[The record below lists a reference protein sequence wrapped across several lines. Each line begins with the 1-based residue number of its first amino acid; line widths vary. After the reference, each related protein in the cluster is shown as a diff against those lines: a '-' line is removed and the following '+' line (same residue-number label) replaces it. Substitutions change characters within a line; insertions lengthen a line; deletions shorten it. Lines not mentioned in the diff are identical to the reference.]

1 MKFCFDVKD
10 FIEVDINAKKL
21 AVIGD
26 DFELTWEAFR
36 AKVNET
42 ADFLKTQKVGFF
54 LMSVQVTRK
63 HIVKGIYYS
72 IAAFLFLGTLTKKL

>member
-42 ADFLKTQKVGFF
+42 ADFLKTQNLFTE
-54 LMSVQVTRK
+54 SDEK
-63 HIVKGIYYS
+63 H
-72 IAAFLFLGTLTKKL
+72 KKRRLCAKKS